1 MLCGNINWLT
11 NMYIAHRGFHN
22 SDLPENS
29 VGSFESAIR
38 EGFAIELDLQ
48 VTKDNKVVVFHDDN
62 LERMTGLNKNIREC
76 TYSEIKPLRLFDTEE
91 SIPLFSDVLELVNGK
106 VPLMVELKNKRKV
119 GNFEERAYELL
130 KDYQGEFVI
139 QSFNPYSVGW
149 FVQHAP
155 HIGRGQLSGSFKGE
169 SLSFYK
175 RLILSNLLLN
185 NVSKPHFIN
194 YEIDYMHKLPSK
206 YKNQKLIP
214 IIGWTARSEEKY
226 RAALK
231 ICDNVVFEGF
241 NPKYLL

>member
-1 MLCGNINWLT
+1 MSGSISWLT
-11 NMYIAHRGFHN
+11 KMYIAHRGFHN
-22 SDLPENS
+22 SEFPENS
-29 VGSFESAIR
+29 VGSFESAIQ

-48 VTKDNKVVVFHDDN
+48 VTKDNKVVVFHDEH
-62 LERMTGLNKNIREC
+62 LERMTGVNKNIREC
-76 TYSEIKPLRLFDTEE
+76 TYNEIKPLRLLKTEE
-91 SIPLFSDVLELVNGK
+91 PIPLFSDVLELVNGK

-119 GNFEERAYELL
+119 GNFEKSCYTLL
-130 KDYQGEFVI
+130 ENYQGEFVI

-149 FVQHAP
+149 FVHNAP
-155 HIGRGQLSGSFKGE
+155 SVGRGQLSGSFKGE

-194 YEIDYMHKLPSK
+194 YEIDYMHKLPNR
-206 YKNQKLIP
+206 YKNQKQIP
-214 IIGWTARSEEKY
+214 ILGWTARSEEKY

-241 NPKYLL
+241 NPKYLN